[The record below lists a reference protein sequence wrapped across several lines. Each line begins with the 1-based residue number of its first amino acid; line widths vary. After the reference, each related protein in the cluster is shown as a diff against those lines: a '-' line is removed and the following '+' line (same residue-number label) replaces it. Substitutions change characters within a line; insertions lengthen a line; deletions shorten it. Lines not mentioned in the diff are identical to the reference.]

1 VSKDP
6 FTIVEPDVGNQ
17 AAASSDEF
25 ARGDDWIIKLFAQG
39 YVLSYLTG
47 HFALEE
53 KRLVISKADALS
65 LANGTVKLDKF
76 LLTKQQ

>member
-17 AAASSDEF
+17 AAANSAEF
-25 ARGDDWIIKLFAQG
+25 ARGNDWIIELFAQG

-53 KRLVISKADALS
+53 KRLVISKAEALS
-65 LANGTVKLDKF
+65 LANGTMELDNF